1 MCFVVNET
9 ILHNPP
15 PFPDQDKLRKQLCL
29 LRGITRHNVPPC
41 SGKIRTCHACPII
54 FSTKTRTWNIFAL
67 IPSLGQVI
75 KQQGSQ
81 QTCAYANF
89 LKLILCSYL
98 VYNTS
103 SIFNSCNGLND
114 SDAIYS
120 KRLCR
125 NWAAAGRL
133 FKSFCRSAPQTNN
146 LPFPTRAS

>member
-9 ILHNPP
+9 ILHNP

-41 SGKIRTCHACPII
+41 
-54 FSTKTRTWNIFAL
+54 STKTRTWNIFAL

-89 LKLILCSYL
+89 LKLILCFYL

>member
-9 ILHNPP
+9 ILHNP

-41 SGKIRTCHACPII
+41 S
-54 FSTKTRTWNIFAL
+54 TKKRTWNIFAL